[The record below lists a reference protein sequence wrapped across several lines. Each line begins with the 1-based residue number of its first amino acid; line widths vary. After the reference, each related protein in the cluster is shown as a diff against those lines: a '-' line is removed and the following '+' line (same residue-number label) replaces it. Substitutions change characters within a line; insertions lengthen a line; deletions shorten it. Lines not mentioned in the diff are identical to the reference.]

1 MTEARHRARRRLLVS
16 RAPLAVL
23 GAVLLIAAA
32 LLLLP
37 LTSPGVG
44 TSAEAAAT
52 SVSTTVQ
59 GTGDFASL
67 KVTVAKTKGLINEV
81 VPITWT
87 GGTPT
92 VPGGTRF
99 DTDYLQIM
107 QCWGDDAGGPDR
119 TQCEFG
125 GLASVDG
132 RGGNYT
138 NLRQVNYGDGL
149 IDPAESLHQT
159 APGQTV
165 FVPFHAVSGEKLTG
179 NSNQFFDQYTTN
191 EIDYAQTGADGT
203 GQAYFEMQTARESAG
218 LGCGAT
224 TPSGPRKC
232 WLVIV
237 PRGEKEV
244 NSTPTTRLQSSAL
257 SQTNWD
263 HRLQVPLT
271 FSPVEQACPI
281 GSAERRTA
289 GTEAFAEAIG
299 RWQPAL
305 CNGAAKTVYGYSVA
319 PDSVAI
325 RQLTSTDPQ
334 MEFLTAPVPPTQVSA
349 ERPLVYAPVALSS
362 LNLGFLIEQTS
373 SKDAPDSVKR
383 LDGQRLKQLNLT
395 PRLVAKLLTQSYRSA
410 VVDSE
415 VGYLAH
421 NPRDMFHDPDF
432 LAINPEFA
440 NYSFSRGIA
449 DIVVPLGLSDLNRQL
464 WAYVASDEEAVNFI
478 QGQPDR
484 WGMSVNPAYQKLTIP
499 TQEFPKADPLCQ
511 TFNNGQLP
519 LCTQDAHA
527 YAADL
532 HDAARSVS
540 RGDPL
545 ARNSWDGLAVP
556 PQYKKTPPLA
566 PGTRSLIAFADSATA
581 SRYSLVGAR
590 LRNAAGQ
597 FVAPTSA
604 SILAGYQA
612 MSASGVRGV
621 KVGNPQASAASAY
634 PLVNV
639 TYAVTAPNGLTAPQ
653 ARDYASLIRY
663 AVGAGQIPGPG
674 IGQLPDGYVPLPA
687 AERAQALASASVVAA
702 GPQPTS
708 TPTPTPTTTTPTDSG
723 STDTGATDTG
733 STDSGST
740 DTSSTD
746 TGSAGTG
753 STDTGGSTEPVAAPA
768 PSKSPAVTPLVPDP
782 GSTAPSTTPVAAA
795 AVTPDTP
802 VGSNRLAI
810 VAALI
815 LGGAAALA
823 GSLLPWFRG
832 GGV

>member
-1 MTEARHRARRRLLVS
+1 MSSARHRARRRLLVS

-23 GAVLLIAAA
+23 GLVMLIAAA
-32 LLLLP
+32 LVLLP
-37 LTSPGVG
+37 LTNPDGG
-44 TSAEAAAT
+44 ATAEAAAT
-52 SVSTTVQ
+52 SVSTTVR
-59 GTGDFASL
+59 GTGDFAAL
-67 KVTVAKTKGLINEV
+67 TVTVAKTKGLINEV

-107 QCWGDDAGGPDR
+107 QCWGDDPKGPDR

-125 GLASVDG
+125 GLAGVDG

-149 IDPAESLHQT
+149 VDPAETLHQT
-159 APGQTV
+159 AAGQTV
-165 FVPFHAVSGEKLTG
+165 FVPFHAVSGENLTG

-203 GQAYFEMQTARESAG
+203 GQAYFEMQTSRESAG

-224 TPSGPRKC
+224 TSSGPRKC

-244 NSTPTTRLQSSAL
+244 DGTATPRLQSSAL
-257 SQTNWD
+257 SQTNWNQ
-263 HRLQVPLT
+263 RLQIPLN

-305 CNGAAKTVYGYSVA
+305 CNGATNTVYGYSVT

-334 MEFLTAPVPPTQVSA
+334 MEFLTAPVPTSQVPA
-349 ERPLVYAPVALSS
+349 ARPLVYAPVALSS
-362 LNLGFLIEQTS
+362 LTLGFLIEQS
-373 SKDAPDSVKR
+373 SAKDAPESVKR
-383 LDGQRLKQLNLT
+383 LDGQRVTQLNLT

-432 LAINPEFA
+432 LAINPAFA
-440 NYSFSRGIA
+440 NFSYSRGIS

-464 WAYVASDEEAVNFI
+464 WAYVASDEDAVNFI

-511 TFNNGQLP
+511 TFNNGQAP

-545 ARNSWDGLAVP
+545 ARNSWDALAVP

-597 FVAPTSA
+597 FVAPTTA

-612 MSASGVRGV
+612 MSATGVRGV
-621 KVGNPQASAASAY
+621 KVGNPQATGAAAY
-634 PLVNV
+634 PLVSL
-639 TYAVTAPNGLTAPQ
+639 TYAVTAPNGVTAQQ
-653 ARDYASLIRY
+653 ARDYAALIRY
-663 AVGAGQIPGPG
+663 AAGPGQLPGPG
-674 IGQLPDGYVPLPA
+674 VGQLPDGYVPLPA
-687 AERAQALASASVVAA
+687 AERAQATAAARVVAA
-702 GPQPTS
+702 GPQPT
-708 TPTPTPTTTTPTDSG
+708 PTPTPTTTSPTPTDSSSTDSG
-723 STDTGATDTG
+723 STDSGSSDTG

-740 DTSSTD
+740 DSTSTD
-746 TGSAGTG
+746 SG
-753 STDTGGSTEPVAAPA
+753 STDTGASGNPASTPA
-768 PSKSPAVTPLVPDP
+768 PSVAPTVTALSPDS
-782 GSTAPSTTPVAAA
+782 GSTAGSGTPVAAV

-802 VGSNRLAI
+802 VGSNRLTI